1 MMTRYGDVID
11 AFNEF
16 VELANSFIEE
26 RRQDGD
32 THDDAS
38 MLIDH
43 ILDAS
48 MDTSDK
54 WEPSMSFC
62 VNGPTHVSKIPL
74 GGLRKVDY

>member
-1 MMTRYGDVID
+1 MTRYGDVID

-26 RRQDGD
+26 RRRDGD

-43 ILDAS
+43 ILDVS
-48 MDTSDK
+48 MDMSDK
-54 WEPSMSFC
+54 WDSSMSFC
-62 VNGPTHVSKIPL
+62 AIDSTHVSKIPL